1 MTKTAITSAFQKL
14 DAVEQADVLRTLAAA
29 LAESLTEEDRL
40 DTQVF
45 KRRRHEVPN
54 ARPWAQ
60 VRAKINA
67 RHTRRRSTGR

>member
-14 DAVEQADVLRTLAAA
+14 DAVEQADVLKVLAAA
-29 LAESLTEEDRL
+29 LAESLSEEDRL

-45 KRRRHEVPN
+45 KRRRHEEPN

-67 RHTRRRSTGR
+67 RHVRRRSTGR